1 MTPGSVMAM
10 AGWMAWAILA
20 AQPLRYDFVEVHMGG
35 EVSIRLYAA
44 DQAQAE
50 RAARAAFARFAELE
64 DAASDYRPGSEL
76 NRLCAAAGEWRR
88 ISPDL
93 ERLLVQSE
101 RMERLT
107 GGAFRITA
115 RPVIG
120 LWREARQTGRSPE
133 WTKLREALRL
143 MRASRA
149 ELAPGRARVSPPGV
163 RLDLGGIA
171 KGDAAEQAL
180 AALRRQGVR
189 SAAIQAGG
197 DIVLGQAPPGGKGW
211 PVKVAGREEP
221 QFLQNCAISTS
232 GDANQFVDLWGV
244 RYSHIVDPRT
254 GFGVSSRIEAT
265 VIAPR
270 GLDADPAATALNI
283 LGPDRAAPI
292 LQAIG
297 GRAFFR
303 VLGAE

>member
-1 MTPGSVMAM
+1 MAM
-10 AGWMAWAILA
+10 TGWAAWALLA
-20 AQPLRYDFVEVHMGG
+20 AQPMRFDFVEAHMGG
-35 EVSIRLYAA
+35 EVSIRLYAPERGI
-44 DQAQAE
+44 AE
-50 RAARAAFARFAELE
+50 RAARAAFDRFAALE
-64 DAASDYRPGSEL
+64 QTASDYRPASEL
-76 NRLCAAAGEWRR
+76 NRLCDAAGEWRR

-93 ERLLVQSE
+93 ERLLRQSV
-101 RMERLT
+101 RMERLSA
-107 GGAFRITA
+107 GAFRITA

-133 WTKLREALRL
+133 WAKLREALRL
-143 MRASRA
+143 MRASKVEIA
-149 ELAPGRARVSPPGV
+149 QGRARVSPPGV

-180 AALRRQGVR
+180 GALRRQGIR

-197 DIVLGQAPPGGKGW
+197 DISLGDAPPGKAGW
-211 PVKVAGREEP
+211 PVRLAGREEP
-221 QFLQNCAISTS
+221 AILRNCAISTS
-232 GDANQFVDLWGV
+232 GDASQFVDLWGV
-244 RYSHIVDPRT
+244 RHSHVVDPQT
-254 GFGVSSRIEAT
+254 GFGVTSRIEAT

-270 GLDADPAATALNI
+270 GLDSDPAATALTI

-292 LQAIG
+292 LKAVK